1 VAERTGTFRLRTSD
15 TPPVVGHGLQKY
27 AELTIGLLAFCI
39 IGFKNF
45 YFETF
50 RPQKISCEVPSNDA
64 KGVFIRGFDFYQNQ
78 LDLYQ
83 SGHDHD
89 VIRLKQTEDELEV
102 SLDTS
107 HYRYVASAWRPPI
120 TGRWRL
126 A

>member
-1 VAERTGTFRLRTSD
+1 MM
-15 TPPVVGHGLQKY
+15 QK
-27 AELTIGLLAFCI
+27 
-39 IGFKNF
+39 
-45 YFETF
+45 
-50 RPQKISCEVPSNDA
+50 
-64 KGVFIRGFDFYQNQ
+64 VFLSEAFDFYQNQ

-107 HYRYVASAWRPPI
+107 HYRYVTSAWRPPI
-120 TGRWRL
+120 TGRRRL